1 MSETN
6 PTDLTATPAGPASEA
21 IESGTQT
28 QNPKVDG
35 NTTQET
41 AASDA
46 MDTSADS
53 VPATTATVPPPATGG
68 LSPPPPIGT
77 QDMNKQPLGFVR
89 SQSPAK
95 RPASE
100 MDGEDE
106 AEDYP
111 VPLMS
116 INNEQGGVLL
126 GETEIVS
133 VGPIPYTV
141 PKSTPLV
148 QSSSATRAP
157 EPASETGVSTA
168 TATTIDTPLV
178 STSTTATAPELPSRP
193 TSSPPTLDQQIQTV
207 HLGIYRPM
215 REGEEYCVL
224 SGKWLRKF
232 LSNDTGSDI
241 VLTKEEAEGPLGP
254 IDNSDLVDKVTQQKM
269 VTEGVILLDPTNAGI
284 PADVNGTAAEA
295 EFNPLLPGTMGV
307 DFEVIPLDTWEFL
320 VKLHGVAVNSPPP
333 LKRKAVNTQTDT
345 HLASNIQVE
354 LYLPTFTVYR
364 LRDPSAETTHASLG
378 VGEKPPAKIIAGKS
392 EKVNALLKKAKN
404 LTGIDMSRKVR
415 IWRLTNNGGASLD
428 CSRSPSPA
436 NGKKGGSKGMIFD
449 MAAFLELEAGS
460 EKELVEIVDSTNNQN
475 YNGKMSINL
484 AGLGDGGD
492 ILLEEQDSHGDWI
505 SERASKVAKNNGG
518 MFSTAK
524 AKIGSLV
531 NRRANSA
538 NSSRSSSPA
547 RANHTTASASMS
559 TSIMSRGREKRSGR
573 PLGCCGLQNLGNTCY
588 MNSALQCLRNCEE
601 LSKYFLSGRYKKEL
615 NPSNPLAHSG
625 NVARS
630 YAELL
635 GHMFSAT
642 CPTSYAPRQFKNI
655 IGRYGPAFSGY
666 GQQDTQE
673 FLAFLLDGLHEDL
686 NRIHKKPYME
696 KPDSTDEMVGNEEL
710 IMELAEKCWGIY
722 KARNDSAVADLFGG
736 MYKSTLVCPEC
747 EKVSITFDPFM
758 DLTLPL
764 PVENVWSREIVFYPA
779 GGKSLLKIPVDMDR
793 NGTIKGLKE
802 YIGNKLKI
810 DPRKIMGSEMYKYK
824 FFKHYEDSRPISG
837 EILPRDQPI
846 FYELDEVPTNFPPPT
861 KTRSLLSRNDWE
873 NEQLMDKM
881 IVPVFNRKRSRGVEY
896 FGLPFFII
904 LDKEEQKDYNAI
916 LAKVCERYQS
926 QTTMELFDDS
936 DNTSGSETPDQVVV
950 NSEDESINEGKRV
963 SENDGEDGYVD
974 VQMVDVGEV
983 ETRQRPKGY
992 SQRSLDKLKP
1002 LFTMKVGTK
1011 SHGDRALQTG
1021 WTDLN
1026 ASIDLASRM
1035 VRVQTPPPP
1044 TPPMRRPYGSGF
1056 QAGSDESDEDDFDK
1070 DVDETFANPPDTQ
1083 DSDDDEATQVD
1094 DQTSYSLEKR
1104 RGSIGPISPQ
1114 IFYGKKVNNK
1124 KSKLQREKTSGSAP
1138 SSPPHFIQQEEQ
1150 GPLIRLGEAIVCE
1163 WEDQN
1168 WENIFGGRNRH
1179 DSIRGYPLWEESDME
1194 IFNDEE
1200 LLAKRRTRESRRK
1213 RGIHLEDCLAEFAK
1227 EEILSETDP
1236 WYCPRC
1242 KEFRRARKKF
1252 ELWKC
1257 PDVLVIHLKRFA
1269 SSRISRDKIDA
1280 LIEFPVEGLNL
1291 SDRIGQKEDGKESI
1305 YDLFAVDNHYGG
1317 LGGGH
1322 YTAYAKNFENGQW
1335 YYFDDSSVTSV
1346 GNPTTAVTTAAYLL
1360 FYRRRNSKPLGGP
1373 VFEKILGDSKT
1384 SREEES
1390 GNGGADNGNDSGI
1403 SDNSTSSSP
1412 RMLGGRI
1419 GGRDSAD
1426 NSRPSSPL
1434 VSGRAGSSTSG
1445 FKSFGGAGSNSN
1457 LFEAAPLSVL
1467 PPSPVLSGSQGPRSS
1482 SVLPPSYTETFG
1494 PQLPAE
1500 DIYGPQVAP
1509 KVSFT
1514 FSGKLPGTPTSTTGE
1529 LGDSDRDADA
1539 EVDED
1544 MFADSDDAREKFPV
1558 LEHDEITEVV
1568 IDANEDLGGGDNGD
1582 DDGEP
1587 HDVELSPERDD
1598 DKGGMDLDA

>member
-1 MSETN
+1 MPETN
-6 PTDLTATPAGPASEA
+6 PTDLTATHAGPASDA

-28 QNPKVDG
+28 QDPKVDM

-41 AASDA
+41 ATGDP
-46 MDTSADS
+46 MDTSADP
-53 VPATTATVPPPATGG
+53 VLVTTATVPPPATGG

-77 QDMNKQPLGFVR
+77 QDANKQPLGFVR

-106 AEDYP
+106 AVDYSMSP
-111 VPLMS
+111 MS
-116 INNEQGGVLL
+116 INNEQGGVSLD
-126 GETEIVS
+126 EAEIPS
-133 VGPIPYTV
+133 SGPAPSTV
-141 PKSTPLV
+141 PDLTSLD
-148 QSSSATRAP
+148 QSSSATRTP
-157 EPASETGVSTA
+157 EPASETGVPTA
-168 TATTIDTPLV
+168 TATAIDTPLV

-193 TSSPPTLDQQIQTV
+193 ISPLPTIDQQIQTV
-207 HLGIYRPM
+207 LLGIHRPM
-215 REGEEYCVL
+215 QEGEEFCVI

-232 LSNDTGSDI
+232 LSNDKGSDI
-241 VLTKEEAEGPLGP
+241 VLTKEEAEEPLGP
-254 IDNSDLVDKVTQQKM
+254 IDNSDLVDKVAQQKM
-269 VTEGVILLDPTNAGI
+269 VTEGVILLDPTNVGI

-295 EFNPLLPGTMGV
+295 EFTPLLPGTIGE

-320 VKLHGVAVNSPPP
+320 VKVHGVTVNSPPP
-333 LKRKAVNTQTDT
+333 LKRKAVNTQVDT
-345 HLASNIQVE
+345 QLASNIQVE

-364 LRDPSAETTHASLG
+364 LQDLSTETYTSLG
-378 VGEKPPAKIIAGKS
+378 VGVKPPAKIIAGRS
-392 EKVNALLKKAKN
+392 ERIHALLKKAKN

-415 IWRLTNNGGASLD
+415 IWRLVNNGRTSLD
-428 CSRSPSPA
+428 GFRSPSPA
-436 NGKKGGSKGMIFD
+436 NGKKGGSRSVIYD
-449 MAAFLELEAGS
+449 MAAFLELEPGS
-460 EKELVEIVDSTNNQN
+460 EKELVEIVVDSTNNHN

-492 ILLEEQDSHGDWI
+492 ILLEEQDSYGDWI

-518 MFSTAK
+518 IFSTAK
-524 AKIGSLV
+524 AKLGSLV
-531 NRRANSA
+531 N
-538 NSSRSSSPA
+538 P
-547 RANHTTASASMS
+547 SASIS
-559 TSIMSRGREKRSGR
+559 TSIMSRGREKKSGR

-601 LSKYFLSGRYKKEL
+601 LSKYFLSGRYKREL
-615 NPSNPLAHSG
+615 NSTNPLAHGG

-635 GHMFSAT
+635 GYMFNAT
-642 CPTSYAPRQFKNI
+642 CPTSYAPRQFKNT

-696 KPDSTDEMVGNEEL
+696 KPDSTDEMVGNEKL
-710 IMELAEKCWGIY
+710 IAELAEKCWGIY

-764 PVENVWSREIVFYPA
+764 PVENIWSKEVVFYPA
-779 GGKSLLKIPVDMDR
+779 GGKNLL
-793 NGTIKGLKE
+793 
-802 YIGNKLKI
+802 
-810 DPRKIMGSEMYKYK
+810 KIMGSEMYKCK
-824 FFKHYEDSRPISG
+824 FFKHYDDSRPIQG
-837 EILPRDQPI
+837 EIQPKDQPM
-846 FYELDEVPTNFPPPT
+846 FYELEEVPTNFPLPT

-881 IVPVFNRKRSRGVEY
+881 IVPVFNRKRGRGVEY
-896 FGLPFFII
+896 FGLPFFIV
-904 LDKEEQKDYNAI
+904 LDREEQKDYNAI
-916 LAKVCERYQS
+916 LTKVCEKYQS
-926 QTTMELFDDS
+926 QTTIQLFGDS
-936 DNTSGSETPDQVVV
+936 GNTSGSETPDQVVV

-963 SENDGEDGYVD
+963 SENDGEEGYVD
-974 VQMVDVGEV
+974 VQMEDVGEV
-983 ETRQRPKGY
+983 ETRKRSKRY
-992 SQRSLDKLKP
+992 SRRNLDRLRP

-1021 WTDLN
+1021 WSDLN
-1026 ASIDLASRM
+1026 ASIDLASRL

-1044 TPPMRRPYGSGF
+1044 TPLMRKACGSG
-1056 QAGSDESDEDDFDK
+1056 QTGSDVSDDDYDQTVQES
-1070 DVDETFANPPDTQ
+1070 FANPPETQ
-1083 DSDDDEATQVD
+1083 DSDDEAAQVD
-1094 DQTSYSLEKR
+1094 DRTNFSSEKR
-1104 RGSIGPISPQ
+1104 TGSFGPLSPHN
-1114 IFYGKKVNNK
+1114 FYGKKVNNK
-1124 KSKLQREKTSGSAP
+1124 KSKLQRERTPGSAP
-1138 SSPPHFIQQEEQ
+1138 ASPPHFIQQEEQ
-1150 GPLIRLGEAIVCE
+1150 GPLLRLGEAIVCE

-1168 WENIFGGRNRH
+1168 WESIFGGQSRH
-1179 DSIRGYPLWEESDME
+1179 DDMRGYPLWEEGDMD
-1194 IFNDEE
+1194 IFKDEE
-1200 LLAKRRTRESRRK
+1200 LLAKRRMRESRRK

-1227 EEILSETDP
+1227 EEILSESDL
-1236 WYCPRC
+1236 WHCPRC

-1252 ELWKC
+1252 ELWKS

-1280 LIEFPVEGLNL
+1280 LIEFPVEGLDL

-1322 YTAYAKNFENGQW
+1322 YTAYAKNFQNGQW

-1346 GNPTTAVTTAAYLL
+1346 GNPTAVVTNAAYLL
-1360 FYRRRNSKPLGGP
+1360 FYRRRSNKPLGGP

-1384 SREEES
+1384 SSPEEES
-1390 GNGGADNGNDSGI
+1390 GNGGAGNGNDSGI
-1403 SDNSTSSSP
+1403 SDNSASSSP
-1412 RMLGGRI
+1412 RTLGGGV
-1419 GGRDSAD
+1419 GGRDSLD
-1426 NSRPSSPL
+1426 NSRSSSPL
-1434 VSGRAGSSTSG
+1434 VSGRAGSSITG
-1445 FKSFGGAGSNSN
+1445 FKSFGGAGSSSN
-1457 LFEAAPLSVL
+1457 LFDAAPMSVL
-1467 PPSPVLSGSQGPRSS
+1467 PPSPVLSGSQGSSSS

-1494 PQLPAE
+1494 PQLPVE
-1500 DIYGPQVAP
+1500 GVYGPQLPVEGVYGPQLPVESVYGPQLPVEGPHVAP

-1514 FSGKLPGTPTSTTGE
+1514 FGGKAPGTPTSTAGE

-1539 EVDED
+1539 EEDMD
-1544 MFADSDDAREKFPV
+1544 MFADLDEARERFPAV
-1558 LEHDEITEVV
+1558 EHDGVTEFV
-1568 IDANEDLGGGDNGD
+1568 IGADEGLGGGDNGD

-1587 HDVELSPERDD
+1587 GVVHDVELSPERDD
-1598 DKGGMDLDA
+1598 DKGGMDLGA